1 MATIPAKILSKL
13 AGAFG
18 ATSGVAAK
26 SPVLGAAGLVTGAHF
41 LGGLG
46 ASGVRA
52 AGHSMGFSPDS
63 VQFDLTAARMQY
75 AKQRADLHERKVDA
89 IELELLRQDV
99 ANNATLLA
107 STAPHLYNQI
117 MAGRRLP
124 QGATVLGGMP
134 RTDLLEELAFRMAQG
149 QLSSAS
155 PEMPSEF
162 IDFNDLIS

>member
-1 MATIPAKILSKL
+1 MAAFPVGIMPKL
-13 AGAFG
+13 AAAFG
-18 ATSGVAAK
+18 ATAGVARKA
-26 SPVLGAAGLVTGAHF
+26 PILAAAGALGGAHF
-41 LGGLG
+41 LGNLG
-46 ASGVRA
+46 FSGAQA
-52 AGHSMGFSPDS
+52 AGHSMGLGSGP
-63 VQFDLTAARMQY
+63 VDLKAARLQY
-75 AKQRADLHERKVDA
+75 AKQRSELHDRKVDA
-89 IELELLRQDV
+89 IELQLLRQDV
-99 ANNATLLA
+99 ANNATMLA

-134 RTDLLEELAFRMAQG
+134 RADLLEELAFRMAQG